1 LTEDELIARLRARLR
16 SVRERRLLLGIG
28 DDAAVWQPARANRSV
43 ITSDALVEGVHF
55 RRDAMTPAE
64 IGHRALAAN
73 LSDLAAMGARPV
85 LATIV
90 LGLPPELSEDWPLE
104 CYDGIG
110 ALAARTGCEIAG
122 GDLTRSP
129 AVLLSITAV
138 GEVRASNLKTRAGAR
153 PGDVLAVTGP
163 LGASRAGLRLVL
175 DQPDLR
181 TAEPAFADAVRTF
194 LTPEP
199 RLRDGK
205 WLAASRHVHAI
216 IDTSDGL
223 STDLGRLCAAS
234 GVGAILETVP
244 VHPAAAAVAARTWPA
259 ASSNT
264 RGDHYCGSAGSSPA
278 RASRLPKARRSRP
291 QAGTTSAP
299 RSCYKAP
306 TRLTRLLRRQLAQT
320 RAVLCVPR
328 SSMRTAWRLGSH
340 RRLVLFIAWLTLL
353 PVIGPLPHTSHRLAI
368 TEGVYQNGRTRT
380 RPGAQGAPFP
390 CRNASGAPWQSPS
403 STAAVSDDSSSPGR
417 TS

>member
-1 LTEDELIARLRARLR
+1 MTEDELIARLRARLR

-43 ITSDALVEGVHF
+43 ITSDALVEGAHF

-73 LSDLAAMGARPV
+73 LSALAAMGARPV

-90 LGLPPELSEDWPLE
+90 LGLPPELGEDWPLE

-175 DQPDLR
+175 DAPDLR

-199 RLRDGK
+199 RLREGN
-205 WLAASRHVHAI
+205 WLAASRHVHAM

-244 VHPAAAAVAARTWPA
+244 VHPAAAAVAARTSDDAERW
-259 ASSNT
+259 
-264 RGDHYCGSAGSSPA
+264 A
-278 RASRLPKARRSRP
+278 RDGGEDFELLVAIDRHAFAHLANRFLKHTGRP
-291 QAGTTSAP
+291 
-299 RSCYKAP
+299 
-306 TRLTRLLRRQLAQT
+306 LLRIGR
-320 RAVLCVPR
+320 
-328 SSMRTAWRLGSH
+328 
-340 RRLVLFIAWLTLL
+340 
-353 PVIGPLPHTSHRLAI
+353 VI
-368 TEGVYQNGRTRT
+368 
-380 RPGAQGAPFP
+380 PGAGVQTPDGAAIPP
-390 CRNASGAPWQSPS
+390 SGWDHFS
-403 STAAVSDDSSSPGR
+403 S
-417 TS
+417 